1 MSPASIS
8 PSSAAVGAVSDFAGR
23 TIVITGGASGI
34 GYETAGLLAA
44 RGAALVLADMDEGAL
59 RQATDGLRG
68 AGHRV
73 TAVRGDVAE
82 ESDVRRLMSAA
93 FKDATPDG
101 LVNCAGIFPVTPLLE
116 LTVEEWARVMATNLS
131 GPFLVT
137 REFARRL
144 IGAKCPGQVVNISS
158 TASRLARPGIAHYGS
173 SKAGLNQL
181 TAIMA
186 IELAPH
192 DIRVNAVLPGVIGT
206 ETVLAATRTPAGAV
220 ETEAKLKKIPQGRLG
235 EPRDIAEMIA
245 FLLSPASGYCTGG
258 LFTVDGGFTLGIPAY

>member
-1 MSPASIS
+1 
-8 PSSAAVGAVSDFAGR
+8 AAVRAN
-23 TIVITGGASGI
+23 
-34 GYETAGLLAA
+34 
-44 RGAALVLADMDEGAL
+44 
-59 RQATDGLRG
+59 
-68 AGHRV
+68 
-73 TAVRGDVAE
+73 VAE
-82 ESDVRRLMSAA
+82 ESDVIRLMAAA
-93 FKDATPDG
+93 FKDADPDG
-101 LVNCAGIFPVTPLLE
+101 LVNCAGIYPVTPLLE
-116 LTVEEWARVMATNLS
+116 LTAEEWAQVIGTNLS

-144 IGAKCPGQVVNISS
+144 IADRRPGQVVNISS

-192 DIRVNAVLPGVIGT
+192 GIRVNAVLPGVIGT
-206 ETVLAATRTPAGAV
+206 EAVLAATRTPAGAV
-220 ETEAKLKKIPQGRLG
+220 ENEAKLRKIPQGRLG
-235 EPRDIAEMIA
+235 EPRDIAEMVA